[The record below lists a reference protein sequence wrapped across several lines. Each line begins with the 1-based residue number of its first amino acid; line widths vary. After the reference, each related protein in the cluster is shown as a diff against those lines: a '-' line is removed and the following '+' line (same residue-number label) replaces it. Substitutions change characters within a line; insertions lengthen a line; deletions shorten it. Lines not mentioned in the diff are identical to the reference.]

1 MSILDRILLVLLTLG
16 SLAVAVLLLLLGA
29 GVLGSWP
36 SIVLTNAATYPM
48 YTIIVAV
55 VFGLLALRFLF
66 YRWARPQEDYIMLPG
81 DHGFIRISFETI
93 RQLANRTGKSVRG
106 VQDFDTRVRNGQAG
120 VLLAVRVRVMPD
132 IDIAQMSA
140 EIQQAVKD
148 YVEHTAGVTVERVTV
163 NVVELASH
171 TQNKNTRAW
180 AD

>member
-16 SLAVAVLLLLLGA
+16 SLAVAVLLLLLGV

-36 SIVLTNAATYPM
+36 SIVVTDAATYPM

-55 VFGLLALRFLF
+55 VFGLFALRFLF
-66 YRWARPQEDYIMLPG
+66 YRWTRPQEDYIMLPG

-93 RQLANRTGKSVRG
+93 RQLSNRTGKSVRG
-106 VQDFDTRVRNGQAG
+106 VQEFDTRVRSGQAG

-132 IDIAQMSA
+132 IDITQMSA
-140 EIQQAVKD
+140 EIQQAVKG
-148 YVEHTAGVTVERVTV
+148 YVEQTAGVTVERITV

-171 TQNKNTRAW
+171 TANKNTRAW
-180 AD
+180 AE

>member
-36 SIVLTNAATYPM
+36 SIVITDAATYPM

-55 VFGLLALRFLF
+55 VFGLFALRFLF

-93 RQLANRTGKSVRG
+93 RQLSNRTGKSVRG
-106 VQDFDTRVRNGQAG
+106 VQEFDTRVRNGQAG

-132 IDIAQMSA
+132 IDITQMSA
-140 EIQQAVKD
+140 EIQQAVKG
-148 YVEHTAGVTVERVTV
+148 YVEQTAGVTVERITV

-171 TQNKNTRAW
+171 TPNKNTRAW
-180 AD
+180 AE

>member
-36 SIVLTNAATYPM
+36 SIVLTDAATYPM

-93 RQLANRTGKSVRG
+93 RQLSNRTGKSVRG
-106 VQDFDTRVRNGQAG
+106 VQEFDTRVRNGQAG

-132 IDIAQMSA
+132 IDITQMSA
-140 EIQQAVKD
+140 EVQQAVKG
-148 YVEHTAGVTVERVTV
+148 YVEQTAGVIVERITV
-163 NVVELASH
+163 NIVELASH
-171 TQNKNTRAW
+171 TSNKNTRAW